1 MEDRQKYIRN
11 FSIIAHIDH
20 GKSTLADRLIEMTGV
35 LSKREMESQ
44 ILDNM
49 EIEKE
54 RGITI
59 KSQSVRMKY
68 KAKDGQEYTFNLI
81 DTPGHVDFNYEV
93 SRSLAAC
100 DGAILVVDASQGVEA
115 QTLANVYLAI
125 DNNLEILPVINKID
139 LPNARPEEVKQE
151 IEDII
156 GIPAQDAP
164 CVSAKSGLNMEE
176 VLERIVTDLPAPKG
190 NENEKTK
197 CLIFDSYYDNYKGAV
212 AYVRVMNGKVKVGD
226 EITVTYQNMKIT
238 EKIIGLV
245 NTPDYVYF
253 VKDDTEIFPTHKN
266 YGFIYLSINELPQ
279 WMPQI
284 FNQIIVDVD
293 NIDKTQ
299 ETKAD
304 LENNIKSAIAVTD
317 RESSVSYKGYNSEIE
332 EGTTYSGVFTFLF
345 LFIAVLSVTTT
356 MNRFVKKQRT
366 QIGTLKALGF
376 KNRKIINH
384 YVGYGFIISLAASL
398 VGLLAGRFIL
408 GGFFLNMEMS
418 YFEVPVYN
426 TVLIPVVYILAI
438 AVVVLITLVTYL
450 SCRSILKES
459 AVNALRLE
467 IPKVKNTKFDL
478 TTKGIF
484 KKASISTRWNLRDVG
499 RNKGRSLMAI
509 VGIIGCTMLM
519 LCAFGMMDTMKSYLS
534 WEFDK
539 ISNFEYKLSLSNNYT
554 NEQFTSIIEKYGN
567 QTSESFGIEIKN
579 GDKKE
584 TNTLTVNDAPDKLK
598 YTNHSKEYIDLKDD
612 GIYITEK
619 LSEKYDLKVGD
630 EITWHI
636 FGDDNW
642 YTCKI
647 TGLNRDPQN
656 QQLNMTR
663 KYFESLGFTYRAD
676 VLYTDDDL
684 SNTKTIDGVDTIQS
698 IANLK
703 QGMES
708 MLETVQMMIVLL
720 IVVSAILGFVII
732 YNLGI
737 LSFTEKQYQF
747 ATLKVLGFKDKQIKN
762 IFVKQNLWLTV
773 VGIVFGLPFGFLMLD
788 YIFKSALGDNYD
800 FNAYIS
806 LVSYLYATL
815 GSLGV
820 SVVVNKVLSRK
831 VKSIDMVSSL
841 KGNE

>member
-1 MEDRQKYIRN
+1 MRKLSKKRLRDIRQNKMQFFNIFIMVFLGVFVFAGIHAYMDGMEISANNYYNNNNFQDIWLSGEN
-11 FSIIAHIDH
+11 FSNEDLEKVKNTENVKDAERMLTINTELENKDDVTLDTNFIESNNIA
-20 GKSTLADRLIEMTGV
+20 KM
-35 LSKREMESQ
+35 
-44 ILDNM
+44 
-49 EIEKE
+49 
-54 RGITI
+54 
-59 KSQSVRMKY
+59 Y
-68 KAKDGQEYTFNLI
+68 
-81 DTPGHVDFNYEV
+81 
-93 SRSLAAC
+93 
-100 DGAILVVDASQGVEA
+100 VVDG
-115 QTLANVYLAI
+115 
-125 DNNLEILPVINKID
+125 
-139 LPNARPEEVKQE
+139 EEFSK
-151 IEDII
+151 DKK
-156 GIPAQDAP
+156 GIW
-164 CVSAKSGLNMEE
+164 
-176 VLERIVTDLPAPKG
+176 
-190 NENEKTK
+190 
-197 CLIFDSYYDNYKGAV
+197 FDSYLAKNLDL
-212 AYVRVMNGKVKVGD
+212 KVGD

-238 EKIIGLV
+238 EKIVGLV
-245 NTPDYVYF
+245 NTPDHVYF

-279 WMPQI
+279 GMPEVY
-284 FNQIIVDVD
+284 NQIIVDVD
-293 NIDKTQ
+293 NTDKIQ

-376 KNRKIINH
+376 KNKKIIKH
-384 YVGYGFIISLAASL
+384 YVGYGFIISLIAS
-398 VGLLAGRFIL
+398 VAGLFAGKFAL

-426 TVLIPVVYILAI
+426 TVLIPVVYVLAI
-438 AVVVLITLVTYL
+438 AVVILITLVTYL

-459 AVNALRLE
+459 AVEALRLE
-467 IPKVKNTKFDL
+467 VPKVKKTKFDL

-484 KKASISTRWNLRDVG
+484 KKASISTRWNLRDIG

-509 VGIIGCTMLM
+509 VGITGCTMLM

-554 NEQFTSIIEKYGN
+554 DEQFANITEKYGN

-584 TNTLTVNDAPDKLK
+584 TNTLTVNDATDKLK
-598 YTNHSKEYIDLKDD
+598 YTNHNKEYIDLQDD
-612 GIYITEK
+612 GVYITEK

-647 TGLNRDPQN
+647 VGLNRDPQN
-656 QQLNMTR
+656 QQLNMSR
-663 KYFESLGFTYRAD
+663 KYYESLGLKYRAD
-676 VLYTDDDL
+676 VVYTDEDL
-684 SNTKTIDGVDTIQS
+684 SDTKTIDGVDTIQS
-698 IANLK
+698 LTTLK

-708 MLETVQMMIVLL
+708 MLETVQTMIVLL

-773 VGIVFGLPFGFLMLD
+773 VGIVLGLPLGFLMLD

-800 FNAYIS
+800 FNAYIN
-806 LVSYLYATL
+806 LISYLYATV
-815 GSLGV
+815 GNFVV

-831 VKSIDMVSSL
+831 VKKIDMVSSL

>member
-1 MEDRQKYIRN
+1 MSQKRRNVIKNEKIKKKKIKRYKTKQNAIFQHIHNGILGVFVFAGIHAYMDGMDKSADKYYKDNNFQDIWLSGEN
-11 FSIIAHIDH
+11 FSNEDLEKVKNTENVKDAERLLTINTELENKEDV
-20 GKSTLADRLIEMTGV
+20 TLETNFIETNNISKMYVVEGEEFSKDKKGV
-35 LSKREMESQ
+35 W
-44 ILDNM
+44 
-49 EIEKE
+49 
-54 RGITI
+54 
-59 KSQSVRMKY
+59 
-68 KAKDGQEYTFNLI
+68 
-81 DTPGHVDFNYEV
+81 
-93 SRSLAAC
+93 
-100 DGAILVVDASQGVEA
+100 
-115 QTLANVYLAI
+115 
-125 DNNLEILPVINKID
+125 
-139 LPNARPEEVKQE
+139 
-151 IEDII
+151 
-156 GIPAQDAP
+156 
-164 CVSAKSGLNMEE
+164 
-176 VLERIVTDLPAPKG
+176 
-190 NENEKTK
+190 
-197 CLIFDSYYDNYKGAV
+197 FDSYLAKNLDL
-212 AYVRVMNGKVKVGD
+212 KVGD

-238 EKIIGLV
+238 EKILGLV
-245 NTPDYVYF
+245 NTPDHVYF

-266 YGFIYLSINELPQ
+266 YGFMYLSINELPEG
-279 WMPQI
+279 MPQI
-284 FNQIIVDVD
+284 FNQVIIDID
-293 NIDKTQ
+293 NTDKLQ

-317 RESSVSYKGYNSEIE
+317 RKASASYQGYNSEIE
-332 EGTTYSGVFTFLF
+332 EGTTYSSVFTFLF

-384 YVGYGFIISLAASL
+384 YVGYGFIISLVASI
-398 VGLLAGRFIL
+398 VGLLVGRYAL
-408 GGFFLNMEMS
+408 GTFFLNMEMS
-418 YFEVPVYN
+418 YFEIPVYN

-459 AVNALRLE
+459 AAEALRLE

-499 RNKGRSLMAI
+499 RNKGRSIMAI
-509 VGIIGCTMLM
+509 VGITGCTMLM

-554 NEQFTSIIEKYGN
+554 DEQFDNITQKYGKKTS
-567 QTSESFGIEIKN
+567 QTFGIEIKN
-579 GDKKE
+579 NDKKE
-584 TNTLTVNDAPDKLK
+584 TNTLTVNDAPNKLK
-598 YTNHSKEYIDLKDD
+598 YTNHNKEYMDLKDN

-619 LSEKYDLKVGD
+619 LSEKYGLQVGD

-647 TGLNRDPQN
+647 VGLNRNPQN
-656 QQLNMTR
+656 QQLNMSR
-663 KYFESLGFTYRAD
+663 KYFESLGLTYKAD
-676 VLYTDDDL
+676 VVYTDEDL
-684 SNTKTIDGVDTIQS
+684 SNIKTIDGVDTIQS
-698 IANLK
+698 LTTLK

-708 MLETVQMMIVLL
+708 MLETVQTMIVLL

-732 YNLGI
+732 YNLGM

-762 IFVKQNLWLTV
+762 IFVKQNLWLTI
-773 VGIVFGLPFGFLMLD
+773 VGIILGLPLGFWMLD

-800 FNAYIS
+800 FNAYIKPT
-806 LVSYLYATL
+806 SYLYAVV
-815 GSLGV
+815 GSLIV
-820 SVVVNKVLSRK
+820 SIIVNKVLSRK
-831 VKSIDMVSSL
+831 VKKIDMVTSL

>member
-1 MEDRQKYIRN
+1 MDGMEKSADKYYKDNNFQDIWLSGEN
-11 FSIIAHIDH
+11 FSTEDLEKVKNTENVKDAE
-20 GKSTLADRLIEMTGV
+20 R
-35 LSKREMESQ
+35 
-44 ILDNM
+44 IL
-49 EIEKE
+49 
-54 RGITI
+54 TI
-59 KSQSVRMKY
+59 RTELEN
-68 KAKDGQEYTFNLI
+68 KDGVTL
-81 DTPGHVDFNYEV
+81 DTNFIESNNISKMY
-93 SRSLAAC
+93 
-100 DGAILVVDASQGVEA
+100 VVDGEEFSKDKKGVW
-115 QTLANVYLAI
+115 
-125 DNNLEILPVINKID
+125 
-139 LPNARPEEVKQE
+139 
-151 IEDII
+151 
-156 GIPAQDAP
+156 
-164 CVSAKSGLNMEE
+164 
-176 VLERIVTDLPAPKG
+176 
-190 NENEKTK
+190 
-197 CLIFDSYYDNYKGAV
+197 FDSYLAKNLDL
-212 AYVRVMNGKVKVGD
+212 KVGD

-238 EKIIGLV
+238 EKIVGLV
-245 NTPDYVYF
+245 NTPDHVYF

-266 YGFIYLSINELPQ
+266 YGYMYLSINELPQ
-279 WMPQI
+279 GMPQI
-284 FNQIIVDVD
+284 FNQIIVYV
-293 NIDKTQ
+293 NKTDKTQ
-299 ETKAD
+299 ETKAN

-384 YVGYGFIISLAASL
+384 YVGYGFIISLVASV
-398 VGLLAGRFIL
+398 VGLLVGKYGL
-408 GGFFLNMEMS
+408 GTFFLNMEMS

-438 AVVVLITLVTYL
+438 AVVALITLVTYL

-459 AVNALRLE
+459 AVEALRLE
-467 IPKVKNTKFDL
+467 VPKVKSTKFDL

-509 VGIIGCTMLM
+509 VGITGCTMLM

-554 NEQFTSIIEKYGN
+554 DDQFTNITEKYGN
-567 QTSESFGIEIKN
+567 ETSESFGIEIKN
-579 GDKKE
+579 VDKKE
-584 TNTLTVNDAPDKLK
+584 TNTLTVNDAPNKLK
-598 YTNHSKEYIDLKDD
+598 YTNHNKEYMDLKDD

-619 LSEKYDLKVGD
+619 LSEKYGLKVGD

-647 TGLNRDPQN
+647 AGLNRDPQN

-663 KYFESLGFTYRAD
+663 KYYESLGLTYKAD
-676 VLYTDDDL
+676 TVYTDEKL
-684 SNTKTIDGVDTIQS
+684 INTKTIDGVDTIQS
-698 IANLK
+698 IATLK

-708 MLETVQMMIVLL
+708 MLETTETMVVLL

-773 VGIVFGLPFGFLMLD
+773 AGIVIGLPLGFWMLD
-788 YIFKSALGDNYD
+788 YIFKSALGENYD
-800 FNAYIS
+800 FNAYIKP
-806 LVSYLYATL
+806 VSYLYAVV
-815 GSLGV
+815 GSLVV
-820 SVVVNKVLSRK
+820 SIIVNKVLSRK
-831 VKSIDMVSSL
+831 VKRIDMVTSL

>member
-1 MEDRQKYIRN
+1 MK
-11 FSIIAHIDH
+11 
-20 GKSTLADRLIEMTGV
+20 K
-35 LSKREMESQ
+35 LSKRRLRDIKQNKMQFFNIFIMVFLGVFVFAGIHAYMDGMEESADKYYKDNNFQ
-44 ILDNM
+44 DIWLSGENFSNDDLEKVKNM
-49 EIEKE
+49 ENVKDAE
-54 RGITI
+54 RILTI
-59 KSQSVRMKY
+59 KTELENKNDV
-68 KAKDGQEYTFNLI
+68 TL
-81 DTPGHVDFNYEV
+81 DTNFIESNNISKMY
-93 SRSLAAC
+93 
-100 DGAILVVDASQGVEA
+100 VVDGEEFSKDKKGVW
-115 QTLANVYLAI
+115 
-125 DNNLEILPVINKID
+125 
-139 LPNARPEEVKQE
+139 
-151 IEDII
+151 
-156 GIPAQDAP
+156 
-164 CVSAKSGLNMEE
+164 
-176 VLERIVTDLPAPKG
+176 
-190 NENEKTK
+190 
-197 CLIFDSYYDNYKGAV
+197 FDSYLAKNLDL
-212 AYVRVMNGKVKVGD
+212 KVGD
-226 EITVTYQNMKIT
+226 EITFTYQNMKMT
-238 EKIIGLV
+238 EKILGLV
-245 NTPDYVYF
+245 NTPDHVYF

-266 YGFIYLSINELPQ
+266 YGYMYLSINELPQ
-279 WMPQI
+279 GMLQI
-284 FNQIIVDVD
+284 FNQIIVDV
-293 NIDKTQ
+293 NKTDKMQ
-299 ETKAD
+299 ETKAN

-384 YVGYGFIISLAASL
+384 YVGYGFIISLVASV
-398 VGLLAGRFIL
+398 VGLLAGKYGL
-408 GGFFLNMEMS
+408 GTFFLNMEMS

-438 AVVVLITLVTYL
+438 TVVALITLVTYL
-450 SCRSILKES
+450 SCRNILKES
-459 AVNALRLE
+459 AVEALRIE
-467 IPKVKNTKFDL
+467 IPKVKSTKFDL

-554 NEQFTSIIEKYGN
+554 DDQFTNITEKYGN
-567 QTSESFGIEIKN
+567 ETSESFGIEIKN
-579 GDKKE
+579 VDKKE
-584 TNTLTVNDAPDKLK
+584 TNTLTVNDAPNKLK
-598 YTNHSKEYIDLKDD
+598 YTNHNKEYMDLKDD

-619 LSEKYDLKVGD
+619 LSEKYGLKIGD

-647 TGLNRDPQN
+647 AGLNRDPQN

-663 KYFESLGFTYRAD
+663 KYYESLGLTYKAD
-676 VLYTDDDL
+676 TVYTDENL
-684 SNTKTIDGVDTIQS
+684 INTKTIDGVDTIQS
-698 IANLK
+698 IATLK

-708 MLETVQMMIVLL
+708 MLETTETMVVLL

-773 VGIVFGLPFGFLMLD
+773 AGIVIGLPLGFWMLD
-788 YIFKSALGDNYD
+788 YIFKSALGENYD
-800 FNAYIS
+800 FNAYIKP
-806 LVSYLYATL
+806 VSYLYAVV
-815 GSLGV
+815 GSLVV
-820 SVVVNKVLSRK
+820 SIIVNKVLSRK
-831 VKSIDMVSSL
+831 VKRIDMVTSL

>member
-1 MEDRQKYIRN
+1 MKKLSKKRLRDIRQNKMQFFNIFIMVFLGVFVFAGIHAYMDGMEKSADKYYEINNFQDIWLSGEN
-11 FSIIAHIDH
+11 FSNEDLEKVKNTENVKDAE
-20 GKSTLADRLIEMTGV
+20 RL
-35 LSKREMESQ
+35 L
-44 ILDNM
+44 
-49 EIEKE
+49 
-54 RGITI
+54 TI
-59 KSQSVRMKY
+59 KTELEN
-68 KAKDGQEYTFNLI
+68 KDGVTL
-81 DTPGHVDFNYEV
+81 DTNFIESNNISKMY
-93 SRSLAAC
+93 
-100 DGAILVVDASQGVEA
+100 VVDGEEFSKEKKGVW
-115 QTLANVYLAI
+115 
-125 DNNLEILPVINKID
+125 
-139 LPNARPEEVKQE
+139 
-151 IEDII
+151 
-156 GIPAQDAP
+156 
-164 CVSAKSGLNMEE
+164 
-176 VLERIVTDLPAPKG
+176 
-190 NENEKTK
+190 
-197 CLIFDSYYDNYKGAV
+197 FDSYLAKNLDL
-212 AYVRVMNGKVKVGD
+212 KVGD

-245 NTPDYVYF
+245 NTPDHVYF

-299 ETKAD
+299 KTKAD

-459 AVNALRLE
+459 AVDALRLE

-509 VGIIGCTMLM
+509 VGITGCTMLM

-598 YTNHSKEYIDLKDD
+598 YTNHSKEYMDLKDD

-647 TGLNRDPQN
+647 AGLNRDPQN

-815 GSLGV
+815 GSLVV

>member
-1 MEDRQKYIRN
+1 MKRLSKKRLRDIKQNKMQFFNIFIMVFLGVFVFAGIHAYMDGMEKSANKYYKDNNFQDIWLSGEN
-11 FSIIAHIDH
+11 FSTED
-20 GKSTLADRLIEMTGV
+20 L
-35 LSKREMESQ
+35 
-44 ILDNM
+44 
-49 EIEKE
+49 EKVKNTENVKDAE
-54 RGITI
+54 RMLTI
-59 KSQSVRMKY
+59 KTELEN
-68 KAKDGQEYTFNLI
+68 KDGVTL
-81 DTPGHVDFNYEV
+81 DTNFIESNNISKMY
-93 SRSLAAC
+93 
-100 DGAILVVDASQGVEA
+100 VVDGEEFSKDKKGVW
-115 QTLANVYLAI
+115 
-125 DNNLEILPVINKID
+125 
-139 LPNARPEEVKQE
+139 
-151 IEDII
+151 
-156 GIPAQDAP
+156 
-164 CVSAKSGLNMEE
+164 
-176 VLERIVTDLPAPKG
+176 
-190 NENEKTK
+190 
-197 CLIFDSYYDNYKGAV
+197 FDSYLAKNLDL
-212 AYVRVMNGKVKVGD
+212 KVGD
-226 EITVTYQNMKIT
+226 EITFTYQNMKMT
-238 EKIIGLV
+238 EKILGLV
-245 NTPDYVYF
+245 NTPDHVYF

-266 YGFIYLSINELPQ
+266 YGYMYLSINELPQ
-279 WMPQI
+279 GMAQI

-293 NIDKTQ
+293 NTDKTQ
-299 ETKAD
+299 ETKAN

-384 YVGYGFIISLAASL
+384 YVGYGFIISLVASV
-398 VGLLAGRFIL
+398 VGLLVGKYGL
-408 GGFFLNMEMS
+408 GTFFLNMEMS

-438 AVVVLITLVTYL
+438 AVVALITLVTYL

-459 AVNALRLE
+459 AVEALRLE
-467 IPKVKNTKFDL
+467 VPKVKSTKFDL

-509 VGIIGCTMLM
+509 VGITGCTMLM

-554 NEQFTSIIEKYGN
+554 DDQFTNIKEKYGN
-567 QTSESFGIEIKN
+567 ETSESYGIEIKN
-579 GDKKE
+579 GNKKE
-584 TNTLTVNDAPDKLK
+584 TNTLTVNDAPNKLK
-598 YTNHSKEYIDLKDD
+598 YTNHNREYMNLKDD

-619 LSEKYDLKVGD
+619 LSEKYGLKVGD

-636 FGDDNW
+636 FGDNNW
-642 YTCKI
+642 HSCKI
-647 TGLNRDPQN
+647 VGLNRDPQN
-656 QQLNMTR
+656 QQLNMTK
-663 KYFESLGFTYRAD
+663 KYYETLGLTYRAD
-676 VLYTDDDL
+676 TVYTDENL
-684 SNTKTIDGVDTIQS
+684 SNAKTIDGVDTIQS
-698 IANLK
+698 IATLK

-708 MLETVQMMIVLL
+708 MLETTETMVVLL

-773 VGIVFGLPFGFLMLD
+773 AGIVIGLPLGFWMLD
-788 YIFKSALGDNYD
+788 YIFKSALGENYD
-800 FNAYIS
+800 FNAYIKP
-806 LVSYLYATL
+806 VSYLYAVV
-815 GSLGV
+815 GSLVV
-820 SVVVNKVLSRK
+820 SIIVNKVLSRK
-831 VKSIDMVSSL
+831 VKRIDMVTSL

>member
-1 MEDRQKYIRN
+1 MK
-11 FSIIAHIDH
+11 
-20 GKSTLADRLIEMTGV
+20 K
-35 LSKREMESQ
+35 LSKKRLRDIRQNKMQFFNIFIMVFLGVFVFAGIHAYMDGMEKSADNYYKNNNFQ
-44 ILDNM
+44 DIWLSGESFSDEDLEKVKNTENVKDAERMLTINTELENKDDVTLDTNF
-49 EIEKE
+49 IEANNISK
-54 RGITI
+54 
-59 KSQSVRMKY
+59 MY
-68 KAKDGQEYTFNLI
+68 
-81 DTPGHVDFNYEV
+81 
-93 SRSLAAC
+93 
-100 DGAILVVDASQGVEA
+100 VVDGEEFSKDKKGVW
-115 QTLANVYLAI
+115 
-125 DNNLEILPVINKID
+125 
-139 LPNARPEEVKQE
+139 
-151 IEDII
+151 
-156 GIPAQDAP
+156 
-164 CVSAKSGLNMEE
+164 
-176 VLERIVTDLPAPKG
+176 
-190 NENEKTK
+190 
-197 CLIFDSYYDNYKGAV
+197 FDSYLAKNLDL
-212 AYVRVMNGKVKVGD
+212 KVGD
-226 EITVTYQNMKIT
+226 EITFTYQNMKMT
-238 EKIIGLV
+238 EKIVGLV
-245 NTPDYVYF
+245 NTPDHVYF

-279 WMPQI
+279 GMPEV

-293 NIDKTQ
+293 NTDKTQ
-299 ETKAD
+299 ETKAG
-304 LENNIKSAIAVTD
+304 LENNIKSAVAVTD

-384 YVGYGFIISLAASL
+384 YVGYGFIISLAASV
-398 VGLLAGRFIL
+398 VGLLAGKFAL

-426 TVLIPVVYILAI
+426 TVLITVVYILAI
-438 AVVVLITLVTYL
+438 AVVALITLVTYL

-459 AVNALRLE
+459 AVEALRLE

-509 VGIIGCTMLM
+509 VGITGCTMLM

-554 NEQFTSIIEKYGN
+554 DEQFTNITEKYGN
-567 QTSESFGIEIKN
+567 QTSKAYGIEIKN

-598 YTNHSKEYIDLKDD
+598 YTNHNKEYIDLQDD
-612 GIYITEK
+612 GVYITEK

-630 EITWHI
+630 KITWHI

-647 TGLNRDPQN
+647 VGLNRDPQN

-663 KYFESLGFTYRAD
+663 KYFESLGLTYKAD
-676 VLYTDDDL
+676 VVYTDEDL
-684 SNTKTIDGVDTIQS
+684 SDTKTIDGVDTIQS
-698 IANLK
+698 IATLK

-720 IVVSAILGFVII
+720 IVVSSILGFVII

-773 VGIVFGLPFGFLMLD
+773 VGIIFGLPLGFLMLD

-800 FNAYIS
+800 FPACIN
-806 LVSYLYATL
+806 LVSYLYATV
-815 GSLGV
+815 GSLVV

-831 VKSIDMVSSL
+831 VKRIDMVSSL

>member
-1 MEDRQKYIRN
+1 MKKLSKKRLRDIKQNKMQFFNIFIMVFLGVFVFAGIHAYMDGMDKSADKYYKDNNFQDIWLSGEN
-11 FSIIAHIDH
+11 FSNEDLEKVKNTENVKDAERLLTINTELENKEDV
-20 GKSTLADRLIEMTGV
+20 TLETNFIETNNISKMYVVEGEEFSKDKKGV
-35 LSKREMESQ
+35 W
-44 ILDNM
+44 
-49 EIEKE
+49 
-54 RGITI
+54 
-59 KSQSVRMKY
+59 
-68 KAKDGQEYTFNLI
+68 
-81 DTPGHVDFNYEV
+81 
-93 SRSLAAC
+93 
-100 DGAILVVDASQGVEA
+100 
-115 QTLANVYLAI
+115 
-125 DNNLEILPVINKID
+125 
-139 LPNARPEEVKQE
+139 
-151 IEDII
+151 
-156 GIPAQDAP
+156 
-164 CVSAKSGLNMEE
+164 
-176 VLERIVTDLPAPKG
+176 
-190 NENEKTK
+190 
-197 CLIFDSYYDNYKGAV
+197 FDSYLAKNLDL
-212 AYVRVMNGKVKVGD
+212 KVGD

-238 EKIIGLV
+238 EKILGLV
-245 NTPDYVYF
+245 NTPDHVYF

-266 YGFIYLSINELPQ
+266 YGFMYLSINELPEG
-279 WMPQI
+279 MPQI
-284 FNQIIVDVD
+284 FNKVIIDID
-293 NIDKTQ
+293 NTDKLQ

-317 RESSVSYKGYNSEIE
+317 RKASASYQGYNSEIE
-332 EGTTYSGVFTFLF
+332 EGTTYSSVFTFLF

-384 YVGYGFIISLAASL
+384 YVGYGFIISLVASI
-398 VGLLAGRFIL
+398 VGLLVGRYAL
-408 GGFFLNMEMS
+408 GTFFLNMEMS
-418 YFEVPVYN
+418 YFEIPVYN

-459 AVNALRLE
+459 AAEALRLE

-499 RNKGRSLMAI
+499 RNKGRSIMAI
-509 VGIIGCTMLM
+509 VGITGCTMLM

-554 NEQFTSIIEKYGN
+554 DEQFDNITQKYGKKTS
-567 QTSESFGIEIKN
+567 QTFGIEIKN
-579 GDKKE
+579 NDKKE
-584 TNTLTVNDAPDKLK
+584 TNTLTVNDAPNKLK
-598 YTNHSKEYIDLKDD
+598 YTNHNKEYMDLKDN

-619 LSEKYDLKVGD
+619 LSEKYGLQVGD

-647 TGLNRDPQN
+647 VGLNRDPQN
-656 QQLNMTR
+656 QQLNMSR
-663 KYFESLGFTYRAD
+663 KYFESLGLTYRAD
-676 VLYTDDDL
+676 VVYTDEDL

-698 IANLK
+698 LTTLK

-708 MLETVQMMIVLL
+708 MLETVQTMIVLL

-762 IFVKQNLWLTV
+762 IFVKQNLWLTI
-773 VGIVFGLPFGFLMLD
+773 VGIILGLPLGFWMLD

-800 FNAYIS
+800 FNAYIKPT
-806 LVSYLYATL
+806 SYLYAVV
-815 GSLGV
+815 GSLIV
-820 SVVVNKVLSRK
+820 SIIVNKVLSRK
-831 VKSIDMVSSL
+831 VKKIDMVTSL

>member
-1 MEDRQKYIRN
+1 MKKLSKKRLRDIRQNKMQFFNIFIMVFLGVFVFAGIHAYMDGMEKSADKYYEINNFQDIWLSGEN
-11 FSIIAHIDH
+11 FSNEDLEKVKNTENVKDAE
-20 GKSTLADRLIEMTGV
+20 RL
-35 LSKREMESQ
+35 L
-44 ILDNM
+44 
-49 EIEKE
+49 
-54 RGITI
+54 TI
-59 KSQSVRMKY
+59 KTELEN
-68 KAKDGQEYTFNLI
+68 KDGVTL
-81 DTPGHVDFNYEV
+81 DTNFIESNNISKMY
-93 SRSLAAC
+93 
-100 DGAILVVDASQGVEA
+100 VVDGEKFSKEKKGVW
-115 QTLANVYLAI
+115 
-125 DNNLEILPVINKID
+125 
-139 LPNARPEEVKQE
+139 
-151 IEDII
+151 
-156 GIPAQDAP
+156 
-164 CVSAKSGLNMEE
+164 
-176 VLERIVTDLPAPKG
+176 
-190 NENEKTK
+190 
-197 CLIFDSYYDNYKGAV
+197 FDSYLAKNLDL
-212 AYVRVMNGKVKVGD
+212 KVGD

-815 GSLGV
+815 GSLVV

>member
-1 MEDRQKYIRN
+1 MKKLSKKRLRDIRQNKMQFFNIFIMVFLGVFVFAGIHAYMDGMEKSADKYYKDNNFQDIWLSGEN
-11 FSIIAHIDH
+11 FSTED
-20 GKSTLADRLIEMTGV
+20 L
-35 LSKREMESQ
+35 
-44 ILDNM
+44 
-49 EIEKE
+49 EKVKNTENVKDAE
-54 RGITI
+54 RMLTI
-59 KSQSVRMKY
+59 KTELEN
-68 KAKDGQEYTFNLI
+68 KDGVTL
-81 DTPGHVDFNYEV
+81 DTNFIESNNISKMY
-93 SRSLAAC
+93 
-100 DGAILVVDASQGVEA
+100 VVDGEEFSKDKKGVW
-115 QTLANVYLAI
+115 
-125 DNNLEILPVINKID
+125 
-139 LPNARPEEVKQE
+139 
-151 IEDII
+151 
-156 GIPAQDAP
+156 
-164 CVSAKSGLNMEE
+164 
-176 VLERIVTDLPAPKG
+176 
-190 NENEKTK
+190 
-197 CLIFDSYYDNYKGAV
+197 FDSYLAKNLDL
-212 AYVRVMNGKVKVGD
+212 KVGD

-238 EKIIGLV
+238 EKIAGLV
-245 NTPDYVYF
+245 NTPDHVYF

-266 YGFIYLSINELPQ
+266 YGYMYLSINELPQ
-279 WMPQI
+279 GMPQI

-293 NIDKTQ
+293 NTDKTQ
-299 ETKAD
+299 ETKAN

-384 YVGYGFIISLAASL
+384 YVGYGFIISLVASV
-398 VGLLAGRFIL
+398 VGLLAGKYGL
-408 GGFFLNMEMS
+408 GTFFLNMEMS

-438 AVVVLITLVTYL
+438 AVVALITLVTYL

-459 AVNALRLE
+459 AVEALRIE
-467 IPKVKNTKFDL
+467 IPKVKSTKFDL

-509 VGIIGCTMLM
+509 VGITGCTMLM

-554 NEQFTSIIEKYGN
+554 DDQFTNITEKYGN
-567 QTSESFGIEIKN
+567 ETSESFGIEIKN
-579 GDKKE
+579 VDKKE
-584 TNTLTVNDAPDKLK
+584 TNTLTVNDAPNKLK
-598 YTNHSKEYIDLKDD
+598 YTNHNKEYMDLKDD

-619 LSEKYDLKVGD
+619 LSEKYGLKVGD

-647 TGLNRDPQN
+647 AGLNRDPQN

-663 KYFESLGFTYRAD
+663 KYYESLGLTYKAD
-676 VLYTDDDL
+676 TVYTDENL
-684 SNTKTIDGVDTIQS
+684 INTKTIDGVDTIQS
-698 IANLK
+698 IATLK

-708 MLETVQMMIVLL
+708 MLETTETMVVLL

-773 VGIVFGLPFGFLMLD
+773 AGIVIGLPLGFWMLD
-788 YIFKSALGDNYD
+788 YIFKSALGENYD
-800 FNAYIS
+800 FNAYIKP
-806 LVSYLYATL
+806 VSYLYAVV
-815 GSLGV
+815 GSLVV
-820 SVVVNKVLSRK
+820 SIIVNKVLSRK
-831 VKSIDMVSSL
+831 VKRIDMVTSL

>member
-1 MEDRQKYIRN
+1 MKKLSKKRLRDIKQNKMQFFNIFIMVFLGVFVFAGIHAYMDGMEKSANKYYKDNNFQDIWLSGEN
-11 FSIIAHIDH
+11 FSTED
-20 GKSTLADRLIEMTGV
+20 L
-35 LSKREMESQ
+35 
-44 ILDNM
+44 
-49 EIEKE
+49 EKVKNTENVKDAE
-54 RGITI
+54 RMLTI
-59 KSQSVRMKY
+59 KTELEN
-68 KAKDGQEYTFNLI
+68 KDGVTL
-81 DTPGHVDFNYEV
+81 DTNFIESNNISKMY
-93 SRSLAAC
+93 
-100 DGAILVVDASQGVEA
+100 VVDGEEFSKDKKGVW
-115 QTLANVYLAI
+115 
-125 DNNLEILPVINKID
+125 
-139 LPNARPEEVKQE
+139 
-151 IEDII
+151 
-156 GIPAQDAP
+156 
-164 CVSAKSGLNMEE
+164 
-176 VLERIVTDLPAPKG
+176 
-190 NENEKTK
+190 
-197 CLIFDSYYDNYKGAV
+197 FDSYLAKNLDL
-212 AYVRVMNGKVKVGD
+212 KVGD

-238 EKIIGLV
+238 EKIAGLV
-245 NTPDYVYF
+245 NTPDHVYF

-266 YGFIYLSINELPQ
+266 YGYMYLSINELPQ
-279 WMPQI
+279 GMPQI

-293 NIDKTQ
+293 NTDKTQ
-299 ETKAD
+299 ETKAN
-304 LENNIKSAIAVTD
+304 LENNIKSAISVTD

-384 YVGYGFIISLAASL
+384 YVGYGFIISLVASV
-398 VGLLAGRFIL
+398 VGLLAGKYGL
-408 GGFFLNMEMS
+408 GTFFLNMEMS

-438 AVVVLITLVTYL
+438 AVVALITLVTYL

-459 AVNALRLE
+459 AVEALRIE

-509 VGIIGCTMLM
+509 VGITGCTMLM

-554 NEQFTSIIEKYGN
+554 DDQFTNITEKYGN
-567 QTSESFGIEIKN
+567 ETSESFGIEIKN
-579 GDKKE
+579 VDKKE
-584 TNTLTVNDAPDKLK
+584 TNTLTANDAPNKLK
-598 YTNHSKEYIDLKDD
+598 YTNHNKEYMDLKDD

-619 LSEKYDLKVGD
+619 LSEKYGLKVGD

-647 TGLNRDPQN
+647 AGLNRDPQN

-663 KYFESLGFTYRAD
+663 KYYESLGLTYKAD
-676 VLYTDDDL
+676 TVYTDENL
-684 SNTKTIDGVDTIQS
+684 INTKTIDGVDTIQS
-698 IANLK
+698 IATLK

-708 MLETVQMMIVLL
+708 MLETTETMVVLL

-773 VGIVFGLPFGFLMLD
+773 AGIVIGLPLGFWMLD
-788 YIFKSALGDNYD
+788 YIFKSALGENYD
-800 FNAYIS
+800 FNAYIKP
-806 LVSYLYATL
+806 VSYLYAVV
-815 GSLGV
+815 GSLVV
-820 SVVVNKVLSRK
+820 SIIVNKVLSRK
-831 VKSIDMVSSL
+831 VKRIDMVTSL

>member
-1 MEDRQKYIRN
+1 MKNLNKKRLRDIRQNKMQFFNIFIMVFLGVFVFAGIHAYMDGMDKSADKYYKDNNFQDIWLSGEN
-11 FSIIAHIDH
+11 FSNEDLEKVKNTENVKDAERLLTINTELENKEDV
-20 GKSTLADRLIEMTGV
+20 TLETNFIETNNISKMYVVEGEEFSKDKKGV
-35 LSKREMESQ
+35 W
-44 ILDNM
+44 
-49 EIEKE
+49 
-54 RGITI
+54 
-59 KSQSVRMKY
+59 
-68 KAKDGQEYTFNLI
+68 
-81 DTPGHVDFNYEV
+81 
-93 SRSLAAC
+93 
-100 DGAILVVDASQGVEA
+100 
-115 QTLANVYLAI
+115 
-125 DNNLEILPVINKID
+125 
-139 LPNARPEEVKQE
+139 
-151 IEDII
+151 
-156 GIPAQDAP
+156 
-164 CVSAKSGLNMEE
+164 
-176 VLERIVTDLPAPKG
+176 
-190 NENEKTK
+190 
-197 CLIFDSYYDNYKGAV
+197 FDSYLAKNLDL
-212 AYVRVMNGKVKVGD
+212 KVGD

-238 EKIIGLV
+238 EKILGLV
-245 NTPDYVYF
+245 NTPDHVYF

-266 YGFIYLSINELPQ
+266 YGFMYLSINELPEG
-279 WMPQI
+279 MPQI
-284 FNQIIVDVD
+284 FNQVIIDID
-293 NIDKTQ
+293 NTDKLQ

-304 LENNIKSAIAVTD
+304 LENSIKSAIAVTD
-317 RESSVSYKGYNSEIE
+317 REASTSYQGYNSEIE
-332 EGTTYSGVFTFLF
+332 EGTTYSSVFTFLF

-384 YVGYGFIISLAASL
+384 YVGYGFIVSLVASI
-398 VGLLAGRFIL
+398 VGLLVGRYAL
-408 GGFFLNMEMS
+408 GTFFLNMEMS
-418 YFEVPVYN
+418 YFEIPVYN

-459 AVNALRLE
+459 AVEALRLE

-499 RNKGRSLMAI
+499 RNKGRSIMAI
-509 VGIIGCTMLM
+509 VGITGCTMLM

-554 NEQFTSIIEKYGN
+554 DEQFDNITQKYGKETS
-567 QTSESFGIEIKN
+567 QTLGIEIKN
-579 GDKKE
+579 KDKKE
-584 TNTLTVNDAPDKLK
+584 TNTLTVNDAPNKLK
-598 YTNHSKEYIDLKDD
+598 YTNHNKEYMDLKDD

-619 LSEKYDLKVGD
+619 LSEKYGLQVGD

-647 TGLNRDPQN
+647 VGLNRDPQN
-656 QQLNMTR
+656 QQLNMSR
-663 KYFESLGFTYRAD
+663 KYFESLGLTYKAD
-676 VLYTDDDL
+676 VVYTDEDL

-698 IANLK
+698 LTTLK

-708 MLETVQMMIVLL
+708 MLETVQTMIVLL

-762 IFVKQNLWLTV
+762 IFVKQNLWLTI
-773 VGIVFGLPFGFLMLD
+773 VGIILGLPLGFWMLD

-800 FNAYIS
+800 FNAYIKPT
-806 LVSYLYATL
+806 SYLYAVV
-815 GSLGV
+815 GSLIV
-820 SVVVNKVLSRK
+820 SIIVNKVLSRK
-831 VKSIDMVSSL
+831 VRKIDMVTSL

>member
-1 MEDRQKYIRN
+1 MKLNGKRKESKMKKLSKKRLRDIRQNKMQFFNIFIMVFLGVFVFAGIHAYMDGMEKSADKYYEINNFQDIWLSGEN
-11 FSIIAHIDH
+11 FSNEDLEKVKNTENVKDAE
-20 GKSTLADRLIEMTGV
+20 RL
-35 LSKREMESQ
+35 L
-44 ILDNM
+44 
-49 EIEKE
+49 
-54 RGITI
+54 TI
-59 KSQSVRMKY
+59 KTELEN
-68 KAKDGQEYTFNLI
+68 KDGVTL
-81 DTPGHVDFNYEV
+81 DTNFIESNNISKMY
-93 SRSLAAC
+93 
-100 DGAILVVDASQGVEA
+100 VVDGEEFSKEKKGVW
-115 QTLANVYLAI
+115 
-125 DNNLEILPVINKID
+125 
-139 LPNARPEEVKQE
+139 
-151 IEDII
+151 
-156 GIPAQDAP
+156 
-164 CVSAKSGLNMEE
+164 
-176 VLERIVTDLPAPKG
+176 
-190 NENEKTK
+190 
-197 CLIFDSYYDNYKGAV
+197 FDSYLAKNLDL
-212 AYVRVMNGKVKVGD
+212 KVGD

-245 NTPDYVYF
+245 NTPDHVYF

-299 ETKAD
+299 KTKAD

-459 AVNALRLE
+459 AVDALRLE

-509 VGIIGCTMLM
+509 VGITGCTMLM

-598 YTNHSKEYIDLKDD
+598 YTNHSKEYMDLKDD

-647 TGLNRDPQN
+647 AGLNRDPQN

-815 GSLGV
+815 GSLVV

>member
-1 MEDRQKYIRN
+1 MKKLSKKRLRDIKQNKMQFFNIFIMVFLGVFVFAGIHAYMDGMEESADKYYKDNNFQDIWLSGEN
-11 FSIIAHIDH
+11 FSNDD
-20 GKSTLADRLIEMTGV
+20 L
-35 LSKREMESQ
+35 
-44 ILDNM
+44 
-49 EIEKE
+49 EKVKNTENVKDAE
-54 RGITI
+54 RMLTI
-59 KSQSVRMKY
+59 KTELEN
-68 KAKDGQEYTFNLI
+68 KDGVTL
-81 DTPGHVDFNYEV
+81 DTNFIESNNISKMY
-93 SRSLAAC
+93 
-100 DGAILVVDASQGVEA
+100 VVDGEEFSKDKKGVW
-115 QTLANVYLAI
+115 
-125 DNNLEILPVINKID
+125 
-139 LPNARPEEVKQE
+139 
-151 IEDII
+151 
-156 GIPAQDAP
+156 
-164 CVSAKSGLNMEE
+164 
-176 VLERIVTDLPAPKG
+176 
-190 NENEKTK
+190 
-197 CLIFDSYYDNYKGAV
+197 FDSYLAKNLDL
-212 AYVRVMNGKVKVGD
+212 KVGD

-238 EKIIGLV
+238 EKIAGLV
-245 NTPDYVYF
+245 NTPDHVYF

-266 YGFIYLSINELPQ
+266 YGYMYLSINELPQ
-279 WMPQI
+279 GMPQI

-293 NIDKTQ
+293 NTDKTQ
-299 ETKAD
+299 ETKAN
-304 LENNIKSAIAVTD
+304 LENNIKSAISVTD

-384 YVGYGFIISLAASL
+384 YVGYGFIISLVASV
-398 VGLLAGRFIL
+398 VGLLAGKYGL
-408 GGFFLNMEMS
+408 GTFFLNMEMS

-438 AVVVLITLVTYL
+438 AVVALITLVTYL

-459 AVNALRLE
+459 AVEALRLE
-467 IPKVKNTKFDL
+467 VPKVKSTKFDL

-509 VGIIGCTMLM
+509 VGITGCTMLM

-554 NEQFTSIIEKYGN
+554 DDQFANITEKYGN
-567 QTSESFGIEIKN
+567 ETSESFGIEIKN

-584 TNTLTVNDAPDKLK
+584 TNTLTVNDAPNKLK
-598 YTNHSKEYIDLKDD
+598 YTNHNKEYMDLKDD

-619 LSEKYDLKVGD
+619 LSEKYRLKVGD

-636 FGDDNW
+636 FGDNNW
-642 YTCKI
+642 HTCKI
-647 TGLNRDPQN
+647 VGLNRDPQN
-656 QQLNMTR
+656 QQLNMTK
-663 KYFESLGFTYRAD
+663 KYYETLGLTYRAD
-676 VLYTDDDL
+676 TVYTDENL
-684 SNTKTIDGVDTIQS
+684 SNAKTIDGVDTIQS
-698 IANLK
+698 IATLK

-708 MLETVQMMIVLL
+708 MLETTETMVVLL

-773 VGIVFGLPFGFLMLD
+773 AGIVIGLPLGFWMLD
-788 YIFKSALGDNYD
+788 YIFKSALGENYD
-800 FNAYIS
+800 FNAYIN
-806 LVSYLYATL
+806 LLSYLYATV
-815 GSLGV
+815 GSLVV

-831 VKSIDMVSSL
+831 VKKIDMVSSL

>member
-1 MEDRQKYIRN
+1 MKKLSKKRLRDIKQNKMQFFNIFIMVFLGVFVFVGIHAYMDGMEKSADKYYKDNNFQDIWLSGEN
-11 FSIIAHIDH
+11 FSTED
-20 GKSTLADRLIEMTGV
+20 L
-35 LSKREMESQ
+35 
-44 ILDNM
+44 
-49 EIEKE
+49 EKVKNTENLKNAE
-54 RGITI
+54 RMLTI
-59 KSQSVRMKY
+59 KTELEN
-68 KAKDGQEYTFNLI
+68 KDGVTL
-81 DTPGHVDFNYEV
+81 DTNFIESNNISKMY
-93 SRSLAAC
+93 
-100 DGAILVVDASQGVEA
+100 VVDGEEFSKDKKGVW
-115 QTLANVYLAI
+115 
-125 DNNLEILPVINKID
+125 
-139 LPNARPEEVKQE
+139 
-151 IEDII
+151 
-156 GIPAQDAP
+156 
-164 CVSAKSGLNMEE
+164 
-176 VLERIVTDLPAPKG
+176 
-190 NENEKTK
+190 
-197 CLIFDSYYDNYKGAV
+197 FDSYLAKNLDL
-212 AYVRVMNGKVKVGD
+212 KVGD

-238 EKIIGLV
+238 EKIVGLV
-245 NTPDYVYF
+245 NTPDHVYF

-266 YGFIYLSINELPQ
+266 YGYMYLSINELPQ
-279 WMPQI
+279 GMAQI

-293 NIDKTQ
+293 NTDKTQ
-299 ETKAD
+299 ETKAN

-384 YVGYGFIISLAASL
+384 YVGYGFIISLVASV
-398 VGLLAGRFIL
+398 VGLLAGKYGL
-408 GGFFLNMEMS
+408 GTFFLNMEMS

-438 AVVVLITLVTYL
+438 AVVALITLVTYL

-459 AVNALRLE
+459 AVEALRLE
-467 IPKVKNTKFDL
+467 VPKVKSTKFDL

-554 NEQFTSIIEKYGN
+554 DDQFTNITEKYGN
-567 QTSESFGIEIKN
+567 ETSESFGIEIKN

-584 TNTLTVNDAPDKLK
+584 TNTLTVNDAPNKFK
-598 YTNHSKEYIDLKDD
+598 YTNHNKEYMNLKDD

-619 LSEKYDLKVGD
+619 LSEKYGLKVGD

-647 TGLNRDPQN
+647 VGLNRDPQN

-663 KYFESLGFTYRAD
+663 KYYESLGLTYKAD
-676 VLYTDDDL
+676 TVYTDENL
-684 SNTKTIDGVDTIQS
+684 INTKTIDGVDTIQS
-698 IANLK
+698 IATLK

-708 MLETVQMMIVLL
+708 MLETTETMVVLL

-773 VGIVFGLPFGFLMLD
+773 AGIVIGLPLGFWMLD
-788 YIFKSALGDNYD
+788 YIFKSALGENYD
-800 FNAYIS
+800 FNAYIKP
-806 LVSYLYATL
+806 VSYLYAVV
-815 GSLGV
+815 GSLVV
-820 SVVVNKVLSRK
+820 SIIVNKVLSRK
-831 VKSIDMVSSL
+831 VKKIDMVSSL

>member
-1 MEDRQKYIRN
+1 MKKLSKKRLRDIRQNKMQFFNIFIMVFLGVFVFAGIHAYMDGMEKSADNYYKNNNFQDIWLSGEN
-11 FSIIAHIDH
+11 FSNEDLEKVKNTENVKDAERMLTINTELENKDDV
-20 GKSTLADRLIEMTGV
+20 TLETNFIESNNI
-35 LSKREMESQ
+35 SKM
-44 ILDNM
+44 
-49 EIEKE
+49 
-54 RGITI
+54 
-59 KSQSVRMKY
+59 Y
-68 KAKDGQEYTFNLI
+68 
-81 DTPGHVDFNYEV
+81 
-93 SRSLAAC
+93 
-100 DGAILVVDASQGVEA
+100 VVDGEEFSKDKKGVW
-115 QTLANVYLAI
+115 
-125 DNNLEILPVINKID
+125 
-139 LPNARPEEVKQE
+139 
-151 IEDII
+151 
-156 GIPAQDAP
+156 
-164 CVSAKSGLNMEE
+164 
-176 VLERIVTDLPAPKG
+176 
-190 NENEKTK
+190 
-197 CLIFDSYYDNYKGAV
+197 FDSYLAKNLDL
-212 AYVRVMNGKVKVGD
+212 KVGD

-238 EKIIGLV
+238 EKIVGLV
-245 NTPDYVYF
+245 NTPDHVYF

-279 WMPQI
+279 GMPEI

-293 NIDKTQ
+293 NTDKTQ

-384 YVGYGFIISLAASL
+384 YVGYGFIISLIASL
-398 VGLLAGRFIL
+398 AGLFVGKYTL
-408 GGFFLNMEMS
+408 GTFFLNTEMS

-426 TVLIPVVYILAI
+426 TVLIPVVYVLAT
-438 AVVVLITLVTYL
+438 AVVALITLVTYL
-450 SCRSILKES
+450 SCRRILKES
-459 AVNALRLE
+459 AVEALRLE

-509 VGIIGCTMLM
+509 VGITGCTMLM

-554 NEQFTSIIEKYGN
+554 DEQFINITEKYGN
-567 QTSESFGIEIKN
+567 QTSKSYGIEIKN

-598 YTNHSKEYIDLKDD
+598 YTNHNKEYIDLQDD
-612 GIYITEK
+612 GVYITEK

-647 TGLNRDPQN
+647 VGLNRDPQN

-663 KYFESLGFTYRAD
+663 KYFESLGLTYKAD
-676 VLYTDDDL
+676 VVYTDEDL
-684 SNTKTIDGVDTIQS
+684 STTKTIDGVDTIQS
-698 IANLK
+698 IATLK

-773 VGIVFGLPFGFLMLD
+773 VGIIFGLPLGFLMLD

-800 FNAYIS
+800 FNAYIN
-806 LVSYLYATL
+806 LVSYLYATV
-815 GSLGV
+815 GSLVV

-831 VKSIDMVSSL
+831 VKRIDMVSSL